1 MDDQLNEVFVPP
13 IGLKPIA
20 KIDGN
25 EIYGSSL
32 LNKTFLKALDKCGR
46 TRAAYSKFEDLVQR
60 KQLIPCH
67 STSGLLSFIDW
78 KIFQPAN
85 ERTVTMGFY
94 DRGSKKV
101 YVMISNNANVFSVV
115 ANDFLGKLVIHE
127 LMHMFADKKKA
138 LFINTFKKELVGY
151 YRELWKQLFSMSDI
165 PEKVTEK
172 IVRYLFTDIETSRNI
187 SNNTVLKYNAVM
199 NRELRQ
205 FSTLNDEEFSRMLT
219 DYMIITK
226 MFLISTDKFLQ
237 SRNQYKHILIPMYH
251 AYERAFSIR
260 NMTTICIQELM
271 FPSEVI
277 SIASEDMRYGNK
289 ALKAIARI

>member
-1 MDDQLNEVFVPP
+1 MANQLNEVFVPP

-20 KIDGN
+20 KIDGH

-46 TRAAYSKFEDLVQR
+46 TSAAYSKFEDLVQR
-60 KQLIPCH
+60 QQLIPCH

-78 KIFQPAN
+78 KIFQPSN

-127 LMHMFADKKKA
+127 LMHMFADKKSA
-138 LFINTFKKELVGY
+138 LFINTFKKELIGY
-151 YRELWKQLFSMSDI
+151 YRELWKQLFSISDI
-165 PEKVTEK
+165 PEKSTEK
-172 IVRYLFTDIETSRNI
+172 IVRYLFTDIETSRMI
-187 SNNTVLKYNAVM
+187 SNNTILKYNSVM
-199 NRELRQ
+199 SNELRR
-205 FSTLNDEEFSRMLT
+205 FSTLGENEFSQMLT
-219 DYMIITK
+219 DYMVITK
-226 MFLISTDKFLQ
+226 MFLSSTDRFLQ
-237 SRNQYKHILIPMYH
+237 SRNQYKHILMPMYH
-251 AYERAFSIR
+251 AYQRAFSIR
-260 NMTTICIQELM
+260 NMTTICIQELI

-277 SIASEDMRYGNK
+277 AIASEDMRYGNK